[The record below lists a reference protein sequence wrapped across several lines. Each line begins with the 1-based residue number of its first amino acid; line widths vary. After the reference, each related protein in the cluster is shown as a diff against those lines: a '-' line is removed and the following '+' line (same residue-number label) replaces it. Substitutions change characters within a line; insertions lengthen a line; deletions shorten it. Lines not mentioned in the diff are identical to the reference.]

1 MIITAKRVLELRE
14 EHGMIHNLSDREM
27 NEPEGVGLEVR
38 MKKAYKLVSDGF
50 LGVETRDTP
59 DHKSVGLDS
68 GEYLELD
75 PGDYYLVETVESIDV
90 PGNQIKIGGKK
101 THLMPDVYPRS
112 TLQRSGIYFKGT
124 NTNPGYEGTLTFGLK
139 NVSDQQF
146 RLQQGARIAEVVF
159 KQAIG
164 GLVRE
169 YEGQWQGGRVSTE
182 GEEEQ
187 I

>member
-1 MIITAKRVLELRE
+1 MIVTAKKVLALRE
-14 EHGMIHNLSDREM
+14 EHGMIHDLSEREL

-38 MKKAYKLVSDGF
+38 MDEAYSLTSDGF

-59 DHKSVGLDS
+59 DHEAVGLDD
-68 GEYLELD
+68 GEYLELN
-75 PGDYYLVETVESIDV
+75 PGDYYLVDTIETIDV
-90 PGNQIKIGGKK
+90 PGDRVEIDGKE

-124 NTNPGYEGTLTFGLK
+124 NTNPGYKGTLTFGLK

-146 RLQQGARIAEVVF
+146 RLQRGARIAEVVF
-159 KQAIG
+159 KQAVG

>member
-1 MIITAKRVLELRE
+1 MIITAKKVLELRE
-14 EHGMIHNLSDREM
+14 EHGMINNLSEREI

-38 MKKAYKLVSDGF
+38 MKEAYSLISDGF
-50 LGVETRDTP
+50 LGIETRDTP
-59 DHKSVGLDS
+59 DHNAVGLDD
-68 GEYLELD
+68 GEYLELN
-75 PGDYYLVETVESIDV
+75 PGDYFLVETIESIDV
-90 PGNQIKIGGKK
+90 PGYPVEIEGKEA
-101 THLMPDVYPRS
+101 HLMPDVYPRS

-139 NVSDQQF
+139 NISDQHF